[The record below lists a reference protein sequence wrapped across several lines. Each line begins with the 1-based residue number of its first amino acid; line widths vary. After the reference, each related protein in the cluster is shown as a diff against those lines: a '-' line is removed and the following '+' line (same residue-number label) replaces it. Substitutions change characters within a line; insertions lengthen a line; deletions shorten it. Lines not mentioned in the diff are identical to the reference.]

1 MAWTPPPEP
10 PETEDALLARAT
22 SLSGRTLSE
31 VAKPYGWRVPKDFRR
46 HKGWAGQLIEL
57 ALGASAG
64 SKAEPDFPHLGI
76 ELKTIPVSEVGQP
89 YESTFVCTAP
99 LDGLEASWEE
109 SWVRKKLQRVL
120 WMPLIGRG
128 SPAERLLGGAFLW
141 SPSAEE
147 SLWLRDDWEQLVGL
161 IEEGRLDEI
170 SARRGRVLQL
180 RPKAANASET
190 AWVLDQEATWVRE
203 QPRAFYL
210 RASFTRSVLTRA
222 LRIG

>member
-99 LDGLEASWEE
+99 LDGLE
-109 SWVRKKLQRVL
+109 VR
-120 WMPLIGRG
+120 PLLFGEL
-128 SPAERLLGGAFLW
+128 ERLLLSAAHHLVRVHGGTAA
-141 SPSAEE
+141 P
-147 SLWLRDDWEQLVGL
+147 
-161 IEEGRLDEI
+161 
-170 SARRGRVLQL
+170 RR
-180 RPKAANASET
+180 AAQSN
-190 AWVLDQEATWVRE
+190 
-203 QPRAFYL
+203 
-210 RASFTRSVLTRA
+210 
-222 LRIG
+222 